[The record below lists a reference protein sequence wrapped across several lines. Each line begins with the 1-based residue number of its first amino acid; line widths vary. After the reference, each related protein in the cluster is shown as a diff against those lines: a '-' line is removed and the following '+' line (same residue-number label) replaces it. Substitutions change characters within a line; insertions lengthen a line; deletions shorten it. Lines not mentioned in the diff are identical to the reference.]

1 MREVGSS
8 TDLGQTLSV
17 EEGPGAPMV
26 GGKLQ
31 ADAGNTRTS
40 TTKKVQRWENEETH
54 PSLSIL
60 STFVELGSQILGCC
74 FQNDHFP
81 SPAV

>member
-31 ADAGNTRTS
+31 ADAGNTKTS
-40 TTKKVQRWENEETH
+40 TTKKYKDGKTKRLTLH
-54 PSLSIL
+54 
-60 STFVELGSQILGCC
+60 
-74 FQNDHFP
+74 
-81 SPAV
+81 